1 METHI
6 VGGGILCGGDDG
18 VVAYRV
24 GVDEDHR
31 NERIC

>member
-6 VGGGILCGGDDG
+6 VGGGVLCGGDNV
-18 VVAYRV
+18 VVADRV
-24 GVDEDHR
+24 GVDEDPR